1 MFNIKPT
8 QCLIIGSAI
17 LYELNIIKDDFIDDI
32 DIVLLDPLLWEKF
45 SRQYTISEVPYGK
58 AVVIVLSFPNP
69 WKIEFLNSIGP
80 EKFNYMTKEGI
91 VSNGINFITLEN
103 LIIYKKLFNRPKDH
117 IHIELIENYLR
128 KEGKRG
134 TRRL

>member
-1 MFNIKPT
+1 MFDIKPT

-17 LYELNIIKDDFIDDI
+17 LYELNIIKNDFIDDI

-45 SRQYTISEVPYGK
+45 SRQYTVSEVLYGK
-58 AVVIVLSFPNP
+58 AVVLGGYFPYSC
-69 WKIEFLNSIGP
+69 KIEFLNSIGP

-91 VSNGINFITLEN
+91 LSNGINFITLEN
-103 LIIYKKLFNRPKDH
+103 LIIYKKLLNRQKDH

-128 KEGKRG
+128 KAGKRG
-134 TRRL
+134 IRRL